1 LRLANFRAGN
11 KIRIGFS
18 CEISY
23 IQISFC
29 GGCDIAVQIVEPE
42 DILNLKSAGAIYIY
56 LFKSC
61 YEAELH
67 SRWILYNPIRG
78 FD

>member
-42 DILNLKSAGAIYIY
+42 DILNLKSASTLLDTLWVQYTSIY
-56 LFKSC
+56 LKV
-61 YEAELH
+61 AMKLK
-67 SRWILYNPIRG
+67 
-78 FD
+78 